1 MIFITF
7 VLIVATY
14 FVFAFFAGNINTF
27 FNIDSIIIV
36 LLGFILSSLSVS
48 LGRKKLYFEGIK
60 QMFRFS
66 AVVDKNNEISN
77 LFKAVAIMTVI
88 IGIGS
93 TAQGLISCSL
103 IENNEYSLQQI
114 ISFASFTTV
123 YALIFAGILLVPI
136 INLYKEK

>member
-14 FVFAFFAGNINTF
+14 FVFAFFAGDINTF
-27 FNIDSIIIV
+27 LNIDSIIIV

-77 LFKAVAIMTVI
+77 MFKAVAIMTVI
-88 IGIGS
+88 IGVGS
-93 TAQGLISCSL
+93 TAQGLISSSL
-103 IENNEYSLQQI
+103 IENNEYSLQQVL
-114 ISFASFTTV
+114 SFASFTTV
-123 YALIFAGILLVPI
+123 YALIFTGILLVPI